1 MKNNLKSTLGFTL
14 IETLIYIGLL
24 GIILGSFLQTSY
36 QIIESSN
43 RMSEKV
49 FVLEEVNF
57 LLRKIDFLLSS
68 TVSVMK
74 PRVGETGQTLEVND
88 ENSHLTLSFDSV
100 TGNVSLKR
108 DSSLSKILNSD
119 FLPVDDLIF
128 QRAILNGKEV
138 LKITLIIRGEEYRLI
153 KSFQ

>member
-1 MKNNLKSTLGFTL
+1 MRNNLKSTLGFTL

-24 GIILGSFLQTSY
+24 GIILGSFLQTAY

-49 FVLEEVNF
+49 FVLEETNF

-88 ENSHLTLSFDSV
+88 ENSHLILSFDSV
-100 TGNVSLKR
+100 TGNISLKR

-128 QRAILNGKEV
+128 ERAILNGKEV
-138 LKITLIIRGEEYRLI
+138 LKVTLIIRGEEYRLI
-153 KSFQ
+153 KSFR